1 MSTPTNEARP
11 DTTNVPVPWA
21 GKRRYFDLLLGA
33 SCVILIISNIAATK
47 SIEFG
52 PLPFEF
58 PPFTNGNFI
67 PSDGGF
73 FLYPL
78 AYVLGDVLSE
88 VYGFKRARRAII
100 ASFVAAAFAAGCFL
114 LTVALPPASYYANQ
128 EAFAVV
134 LGPVWQIFAGSLLG
148 YLTGQLLNAWVMVA
162 MKKATSGRFMWA
174 RMIASTLVGEL
185 VDTIIFCAIASPILG
200 ITTLDQF
207 ISYTLVGYV
216 YKCLVEI
223 VLMPISYPV
232 IGWFK
237 RHEVEYDG

>member
-1 MSTPTNEARP
+1 MA
-11 DTTNVPVPWA
+11 D
-21 GKRRYFDLLLGA
+21 
-33 SCVILIISNIAATK
+33 
-47 SIEFG
+47 
-52 PLPFEF
+52 
-58 PPFTNGNFI
+58 
-67 PSDGGF
+67 
-73 FLYPL
+73 
-78 AYVLGDVLSE
+78 
-88 VYGFKRARRAII
+88 
-100 ASFVAAAFAAGCFL
+100 
-114 LTVALPPASYYANQ
+114 
-128 EAFAVV
+128 
-134 LGPVWQIFAGSLLG
+134 FAGSLLG

-185 VDTIIFCAIASPILG
+185 ADTIIFCAIASPILG

-237 RHEVEYDG
+237 RPRSRVRRAKNVMQGRRNIWRGSGGLRILHPGCF